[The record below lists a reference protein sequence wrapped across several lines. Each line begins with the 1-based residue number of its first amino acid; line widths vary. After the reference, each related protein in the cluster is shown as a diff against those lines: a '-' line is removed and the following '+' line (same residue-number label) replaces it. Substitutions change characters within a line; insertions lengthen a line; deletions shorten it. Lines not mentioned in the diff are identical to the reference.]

1 MILIRFFYITCI
13 FLFFSCASVVEKEDV
28 DSNSSTS
35 LLSDLNL
42 DNGIE
47 VVTWNIEFFPKQGQR
62 TIDSVYNIITSL
74 NADIYCL
81 QEIHNINS
89 FKNLAEDLIE
99 YDYVISEDTD
109 YLNLVVLYKKNNFV
123 VRSQASLFIDSMYEF
138 ASRPPLRLE
147 MTYTGENPID
157 FTLINM
163 HLKCCND
170 GFTRRVQ
177 SSEILY
183 EYLKNSVQLGYV
195 NHIIVGDWNDDI
207 SDSYSQNS
215 FNIFLEDQ
223 DTFKFVTYE
232 NAHSSSNTYDSF
244 PGFGNGSFIDHIMIS
259 SDLFEEF
266 ENGDVQ
272 TLRLGDYISGY
283 DEIISDHRPVVWR
296 FTP

>member
-35 LLSDLNL
+35 LLPNLNL

-47 VVTWNIEFFPKQGQR
+47 VVTWNIEFFPKQAQR

-232 NAHSSSNTYDSF
+232 SAHSSSNTYDSF

>member
-35 LLSDLNL
+35 LLPDLNL

-47 VVTWNIEFFPKQGQR
+47 VVTWNIEFFPKQAQR

>member
-13 FLFFSCASVVEKEDV
+13 FSFFSCASVVEKEDV

-81 QEIHNINS
+81 QEIHNINL

>member
-13 FLFFSCASVVEKEDV
+13 FLFFSCASVVEKEDI

-109 YLNLVVLYKKNNFV
+109 YLNLVVLYKKNKFV

-223 DTFKFVTYE
+223 DAFKFVTYE

>member
-35 LLSDLNL
+35 LLPDLNL

-47 VVTWNIEFFPKQGQR
+47 VVTWNIEFFPKQAQR

-123 VRSQASLFIDSMYEF
+123 VRSQASLFIDSMHEF

>member
-123 VRSQASLFIDSMYEF
+123 VRSQTSLFIDSMYEF

-147 MTYTGENPID
+147 MTYIGQNPID

-207 SDSYSQNS
+207 SDSFSQNS

>member
-1 MILIRFFYITCI
+1 MTLNRLFYIVII
-13 FLFFSCASVVEKEDV
+13 FVFFSCASPVEQK
-28 DSNSSTS
+28 SINGSSSTS
-35 LLSDLNL
+35 LLPDLNL
-42 DNGIE
+42 VNGVE

-62 TIDSVYNIITSL
+62 TIDSVYNIITGL

-89 FKNLAEDLIE
+89 FLDLADDLIE
-99 YDYVISEDTD
+99 YDYVISDDTD
-109 YLNLVVLYKKNNFV
+109 YLNLVVLYKKNDFL
-123 VRSQASLFIDSMYEF
+123 VRSKTSLFTNNMYEF
-138 ASRPPLRLE
+138 ASRPPLRLD
-147 MTYTGENPID
+147 MTYSGENSMD

-170 GFTRRVQ
+170 GYNRRVQ
-177 SSEILY
+177 SSDILY
-183 EYLKNSVQLGYV
+183 EYLKNSVQLGFV

-215 FNIFLEDQ
+215 FNVFLEDQ
-223 DTFKFVTYE
+223 DSFKYVTYE

-244 PGFGNGSFIDHIMIS
+244 PGFGSGSFIDHIMIS

-266 ENGDVQ
+266 ETSDVQ
-272 TLRLGDYISGY
+272 TIRLGDYISGY
-283 DEIISDHRPVVWR
+283 DEVISDHRPVVWR

>member
-13 FLFFSCASVVEKEDV
+13 FSFFSCASVVEKEDV

-123 VRSQASLFIDSMYEF
+123 VKSQASLFIDSMYEF

>member
-35 LLSDLNL
+35 LLPNLNL

>member
-35 LLSDLNL
+35 LLPNLNL

-47 VVTWNIEFFPKQGQR
+47 VVTWNIEFFPKQAQR

-123 VRSQASLFIDSMYEF
+123 VRSQTSLFIDSMYEF

-207 SDSYSQNS
+207 SDSFSQNS

>member
-13 FLFFSCASVVEKEDV
+13 FSFFSCASVVEKEDV

-35 LLSDLNL
+35 LLPDLNL
-42 DNGIE
+42 NNGIE
-47 VVTWNIEFFPKQGQR
+47 VVTWNIEFFPKQAQR

>member
-35 LLSDLNL
+35 LLPDLNL

-47 VVTWNIEFFPKQGQR
+47 VVTWNIEFFPKQAQR

-272 TLRLGDYISGY
+272 TLRLGDYILVY
-283 DEIISDHRPVVWR
+283 L
-296 FTP
+296 

>member
-1 MILIRFFYITCI
+1 MTLNQIFYISII
-13 FLFFSCASVVEKEDV
+13 FVFFSCASPVEQK
-28 DSNSSTS
+28 SINGSSSSS
-35 LLSDLNL
+35 LLPDLNL
-42 DNGIE
+42 ENGIE
-47 VVTWNIEFFPKQGQR
+47 VVTWNIEFFPKQAQR

-81 QEIHNINS
+81 QEIHNINL

>member
-123 VRSQASLFIDSMYEF
+123 VRSQASLFIDSMHEF

>member
-13 FLFFSCASVVEKEDV
+13 FSFFSCASVVEKEDV

-99 YDYVISEDTD
+99 YDFVISEDTD

>member
-35 LLSDLNL
+35 LLPDLNL

>member
-13 FLFFSCASVVEKEDV
+13 FSFFSCASVVEKEDL

>member
-35 LLSDLNL
+35 LLPNLNL

-47 VVTWNIEFFPKQGQR
+47 VVTWNIEFFPKQAQR

-147 MTYTGENPID
+147 MTYIGQNPID

>member
-223 DTFKFVTYE
+223 DAFKFVTYE

>member
-13 FLFFSCASVVEKEDV
+13 FSFFSCASVVEKEDV

-47 VVTWNIEFFPKQGQR
+47 IVTWNIEFFPKQGQR
-62 TIDSVYNIITSL
+62 TIDSVYNIIISL

>member
-47 VVTWNIEFFPKQGQR
+47 VVTWNIEFFPKQAQR

-89 FKNLAEDLIE
+89 FINLAEDLIE

>member
-89 FKNLAEDLIE
+89 FINLAEDLIE